1 MQSFAIATGPNSV
14 IFNADGLQ
22 NNGNGIGLTKKD
34 DGVYLRYEG
43 STWANSLDKIAHH
56 SSSSIA
62 FTTKGSVIGGFD
74 ESLYQNNT
82 RCKTYDVINKTNSNI
97 LT

>member
-1 MQSFAIATGPNSV
+1 MQSYAIATAPNSV

-22 NNGNGIGLTKKD
+22 NNGNGIGLTKQV